1 MNNVEQQ
8 EARPRAAG
16 VIRRAFES
24 DASMKTEA
32 KWLLRALCVVAAL
45 AAGAVRSQDATY
57 TVKLMTPETAL
68 KAAQAALKKCRDDGF
83 QVTVAVVD
91 RSGVTQ
97 AVLRDRFAGPH
108 TVRMAVDKAWTA
120 VSFRTS
126 TAELA
131 KMTQPGSAQSGI
143 RNRPRVTA
151 VAGGLMIESGGSLVG
166 GIGVS
171 GAPGGDRDDIC
182 AKAGID
188 AIREGLEF

>member
-1 MNNVEQQ
+1 MT
-8 EARPRAAG
+8 RDKGPGCAA
-16 VIRRAFES
+16 VITRRAFQKE
-24 DASMKTEA
+24 ASMKTDA
-32 KWLLRALCVVAAL
+32 KWLSRALCVVAAL
-45 AAGAVRSQDATY
+45 AAGVVRAQEATY
-57 TVKLMTPETAL
+57 TVKMMTPESAL

-91 RSGVTQ
+91 RSGVPQ
-97 AVLRDRFAGPH
+97 VVLRDRFAGPH

-120 VSFRTS
+120 ISFRAS

-131 KMTQPGSAQSGI
+131 QATQPGSAQSGI

-171 GAPGGDRDDIC
+171 GAPGGDRDDVC